1 MREYHKRGEKP
12 EEGTV
17 SDFDRPVVPV
27 GCLFQGC
34 YNPAFEAEIEKGKSL
49 CHEFNMSSIADKR
62 RYPLHESVKE
72 V

>member
-1 MREYHKRGEKP
+1 MREYHKRAEEP

-27 GCLFQGC
+27 GCLFQGR
-34 YNPAFEAEIEKGKSL
+34 YNPAF
-49 CHEFNMSSIADKR
+49 ADKR